1 MAIYT
6 QLSPIATP
14 GKPYSFSPKAAA
26 EAAERPEGTFTALS
40 VLALPGPIHTFL
52 AKVSAPEPEPEPTPR
67 PSISVG
73 GGGFA
78 PQLYAERERL
88 ARLRRDDN
96 DLLEILSAMLTE
108 GMLN

>member
-40 VLALPGPIHTFL
+40 VLALPGPIHSFL
-52 AKVSAPEPEPEPTPR
+52 AKEFTAPVVVPTPR

>member
-1 MAIYT
+1 MAYT

-14 GKPYSFSPKAAA
+14 GKRYSFSAKTAA
-26 EAAERPEGTFTALS
+26 EAEERPAGTFTALS
-40 VLALPGPIHTFL
+40 VLALPGPIHSFL
-52 AKVSAPEPEPEPTPR
+52 AKGVAPSPRPT

-73 GGGFA
+73 GGGFV
-78 PQLYAERERL
+78 PHAERERL

-96 DLLEILSAMLTE
+96 NLLEIISALLTK